1 MFIESIENS
10 YFRWLSA
17 KVIYLMNPTPSLTYN
32 TLLKH
37 LHNTEFV
44 WIVDGDDNRAADGV
58 GLRRL
63 FLIESRIADDQEWRS
78 LGCSVLEM
86 MIALSRRAS
95 FSTDI
100 SADRWFWH
108 MIENLGLIECND
120 ANDELIEDID
130 NVLYSLVW
138 RQYDFCGRGGLF
150 PIIETKND
158 QRKVELWY
166 QFNEYV
172 ENSIYLDV

>member
-1 MFIESIENS
+1 MESIENL

-17 KVIYLMNPTPSLTYN
+17 KVIRLMNPTPSLTYGN
-32 TLLKH
+32 LLKR
-37 LHNTEFV
+37 LHSTEFV
-44 WIVDGDDNRAADGV
+44 WVVDGDDNRAMDGV

-63 FLIESRIADDQEWRS
+63 FLIEARIPDDPEWRS

-95 FSTDI
+95 FATDI
-100 SADRWFWH
+100 PADRWFWH

-120 ANDELIEDID
+120 AAGDVSSEIDE
-130 NVLYSLVW
+130 VLYSLIW
-138 RQYDFCGRGGLF
+138 RQYDFCGGGGLF
-150 PIIETKND
+150 PILETKND
-158 QRKVELWY
+158 QRKIEIWY

-172 ENSIYLDV
+172 ENAEYLDI